1 VTHPSS
7 CSTLRFLRSDVPI
20 IFGDGDTGEHSREH
34 RRGFDVDGVPDE
46 IARHFTSVPVRVPFG
61 TEVSRVLCP
70 CCSAKVCHVP
80 CRSSHRRIYPLSSL
94 STAAYHASAVTLD
107 AGLGPDRGDDTQSG
121 AELDPERPLQNI
133 MAEAERLSMFGNN
146 TTSKSIHNV
155 SF

>member
-1 VTHPSS
+1 MLMGFLTRSPDTSPPSLCVCHLELKS
-7 CSTLRFLRSDVPI
+7 Q
-20 IFGDGDTGEHSREH
+20 
-34 RRGFDVDGVPDE
+34 GF
-46 IARHFTSVPVRVPFG
+46 
-61 TEVSRVLCP
+61 LCP